1 MIDVTPK
8 STAKSASKL
17 TAILGPTNTG
27 KTHMA
32 LERMQQYATG
42 MMGFPLR
49 LLARENYDRLCKKLG
64 PAKVALITGEER
76 IIPHKPSYWICTVEA
91 MPLERPVE
99 FVAVDEVQLA
109 ADPERG
115 HAFTDRILHARGKSE
130 TVFVGAETVKEL
142 LLKLVPDVEIITR
155 PRFSKLTYAG
165 HKKLTK
171 LPKRSAII
179 AFSADDVYAIAE
191 LVRQRLGGAAV
202 VLGALSPRTRNAQV
216 GLYQSGEVDY
226 LVATDAIG
234 MGLNMDIEHIAFSR
248 LSKYDGRSTRPL
260 RADELGQIA
269 GRAGRHTADGTFG
282 VTGDAEDM
290 AEDLV
295 YAIENHTFPSL
306 PLLMWRNSD
315 LDFSSPAALLRALEE
330 KPPYNFL
337 KRPQGA
343 EDTEAL
349 AALIHDP
356 EVAARLGKPAELFI
370 LWEVCQVPD
379 FEKILSESY
388 LRLLKQI
395 FLHLTSNHGVLPEDW
410 VQEQVAR
417 IDKIDGD
424 IDSLTTR
431 LGRIRTWTYIA
442 NRGGWLKDSAHWQG
456 VSRVV
461 EDRLS
466 DALHDKLTERFVER
480 RAGLTGKDSMFC
492 YVQDD
497 NTVMIDGKRVGWFNG
512 FHFNPDHEAK
522 NLFEARE
529 VLRAVRPALTH
540 EASVRG
546 QRLAEATDAELT
558 LNSKGELVWQRSI
571 VGHIAKGGGL
581 LKPSAALSAGDWLDG
596 EIRQRAEARLRAR
609 VKSWCEDTIRPL
621 LAVSQL
627 ELSASARAVAYQL
640 VEAMGCMQRK
650 DVASFMTQITKE
662 DRVALGSCGVHLGSA
677 LIWIDRLWTPEAM
690 RARAFMWAMWN
701 DQPVP
706 PPPQGKTLPLGQLPK
721 AAWHAQGYSVL
732 AGHAVRA
739 DVLEEVVSMLHQSP
753 APPEVNIARSLGLA
767 PSELPVALRVLG
779 YKIERKGE
787 AVRYLKRH
795 AKADEVKAP
804 VSTDEA
810 VATLKALWSK

>member
-1 MIDVTPK
+1 MNEA
-8 STAKSASKL
+8 TARL

-32 LERMQQYATG
+32 LERMQHYATG

-49 LLARENYDRLCKKLG
+49 LLARENYDRLAKKLG
-64 PAKVALITGEER
+64 PAKVALVTGEER
-76 IIPHKPSYWICTVEA
+76 IVPHKPSYWICTVEA
-91 MPLERPVE
+91 MPLDKPVD
-99 FVAVDEVQLA
+99 FVAIDEVQLA

-115 HAFTDRILHARGKSE
+115 HAFTDRILHARGRCE
-130 TVFVGAETVKEL
+130 TVFVGAETIRDL
-142 LLKLVPDVEIITR
+142 LLKLIPELEIITR

-216 GLYQSGEVDY
+216 GLYQGGEVDY

-234 MGLNMDIEHIAFSR
+234 MGLNMDIEHVAFSR
-248 LSKYDGRSTRPL
+248 LNKYDGRSTRPL

-269 GRAGRHTADGTFG
+269 GRAGRHTTDGTFG
-282 VTGDAEDM
+282 VTGEAEEM
-290 AEDLV
+290 SPELV
-295 YAIENHTFPSL
+295 QAIENHTFPPL
-306 PLLMWRNSD
+306 PILLWRNSD
-315 LDFSSPAALLRALEE
+315 LDFSSPPALLRALEE
-330 KPPYNFL
+330 KPPHPFL
-337 KRPQGA
+337 RRPQGV
-343 EDTEAL
+343 EDAEAL
-349 AALIHDP
+349 AALLQDS
-356 EVAARLGKPAELFI
+356 EVKARLGKPGELFI

-395 FLHLTSNHGVLPEDW
+395 FLHLTSPQGVLPEEW
-410 VQEQVAR
+410 VSEQVAR
-417 IDKIDGD
+417 IDKVDGD

-456 VSRVV
+456 ISRMV

-522 NLFEARE
+522 NVVEARE

-540 EASVRG
+540 EAARRG
-546 QRLAEATDAELT
+546 ALLAEATDAELT
-558 LNSKGELVWQRSI
+558 LNSKGELLWQRAV
-571 VGHIAKGGGL
+571 VGRIAKGGAL
-581 LKPSAALSAGDWLDG
+581 LKPSAELIAGDWLSGD
-596 EIRQRAEARLRAR
+596 IRQRAEARLKAR
-609 VKSWCEDTIRPL
+609 VRSWCEDTIRPL
-621 LAVSQL
+621 LDVSQL
-627 ELSASARAVAYQL
+627 ELSPSARAVAYQL

-650 DVASFMTQITKE
+650 DVASFIAQFTKD
-662 DRVALGSCGVHLGSA
+662 DRSAFAGCGVHPGSA
-677 LIWIDRLWTPEAM
+677 LVWIDRLWTPEAM

-701 DQPVP
+701 EQPVP
-706 PPPQGKTLPLGQLPK
+706 PPPQGKTLPLGDLPK
-721 AAWHAQGYSVL
+721 AAWHAVGYSVL
-732 AGHAVRA
+732 AGRAVRA
-739 DVLEEVVSMLHQSP
+739 DVLEEVVSMLHQTP
-753 APPEVNIARSLGLA
+753 APPEANIARSLGLS
-767 PSELPVALRVLG
+767 PSDLPVALRVLG
-779 YKIERKGE
+779 YKIERKEGN
-787 AVRYLKRH
+787 AVRYIKRQ
-795 AKADEVKAP
+795 AKTEDVNKAP
-804 VSTDEA
+804 VLSSKDA
-810 VATLKALWSK
+810 AAALRAAWQK